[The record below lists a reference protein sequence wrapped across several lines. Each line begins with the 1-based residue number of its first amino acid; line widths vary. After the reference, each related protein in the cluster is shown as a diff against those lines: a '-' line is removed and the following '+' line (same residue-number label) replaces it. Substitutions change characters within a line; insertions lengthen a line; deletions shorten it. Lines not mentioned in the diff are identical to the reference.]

1 MMCAETGSSTPLSP
15 QAAFNTTHW
24 SVVLAV
30 THSDSTRARE
40 ALAKL
45 CQTYWYPLYAYVRR
59 RGYSAPDAQDLT
71 QAFFEQLLERRSLA
85 GATPGLGKFRSFLLT
100 AMKHFLASQWKHG
113 MAQKRG
119 GGAPMLSLDWAAAEE
134 RFDLEPATQASPDKL
149 FEKQWALTI
158 LGDVLTRLGREY
170 QSEGKTDL
178 FAALRQTLLG
188 LRESQPYAELAVKLG
203 LSESAVKVAVHRLRK
218 RYRGLIREEITN
230 TLDDPREVEGEMRY
244 LFQVLAG

>member
-1 MMCAETGSSTPLSP
+1 MLYFPVTFGCFFLRSFLTMCAETGSSAPFKP

-30 THSDSTRARE
+30 TRSDNTRAGE
-40 ALAKL
+40 SLAKL

-59 RGYSAPDAQDLT
+59 RGYLAPDAQDLT

-100 AMKHFLASQWKHG
+100 TMKHFLVSHWKYH

-158 LGDVLTRLGREY
+158 LGDVLTQLEREY

-178 FAALRQTLLG
+178 FAALRQTLL
-188 LRESQPYAELAVKLG
+188 
-203 LSESAVKVAVHRLRK
+203 
-218 RYRGLIREEITN
+218 
-230 TLDDPREVEGEMRY
+230 
-244 LFQVLAG
+244 